1 MQITAAVV
9 HEPGANFTLQAV
21 ELDEPRADEIL
32 VRIAAVGV
40 CHTDL
45 VARDGVMPF
54 SMPAVLGHEGAGTV
68 EKVGAAANKLPPGDR
83 VALPFRPCGSRR
95 PSRRGH
101 PPDCSTIPTPHFLR
115 LPPCRSHA

>member
-1 MQITAAVV
+1 MQVTAAVV
-9 HEPGANFTLQAV
+9 KVAGEDFTIEAV
-21 ELDEPRADEIL
+21 ELEDPRPDEIL

-68 EKVGAAANKLPPGDR
+68 EKVGSAVTKVTPGNR
-83 VALPFRPCGSRR
+83 VAITFRSCGSCDRCGSGD
-95 PSRRGH
+95 P
-101 PPDCSTIPTPHFLR
+101 
-115 LPPCRSHA
+115 A